1 MNPSIWHASCK
12 VILELTHH
20 GNHAV
25 KVGISYYDSLTCELH
40 VLELWEDGTADF
52 PLIDMD
58 GTSEVPAVKLMK
70 SSIFCYEQAWLR
82 KFKSSSSVCTCG
94 DWTVFMKV
102 SSLELACLPY
112 MSRGKLLPQV
122 VYINLTDGDVKR
134 FYYRNA
140 KTRELD
146 SILGSLLNAKRQMP
160 AIGSKLMTAESSLM
174 IDLNSS
180 WNGAR
185 PGRRCL
191 RVAPVLVQSRRM
203 ALLKRMKAVCMDDMT
218 VLAIRGCNVPGRTT
232 SELVMNRWKSL
243 CRIQLLDDIMVV
255 SSIGMQ

>member
-1 MNPSIWHASCK
+1 MDESEAQVCASGG
-12 VILELTHH
+12 LLS
-20 GNHAV
+20 
-25 KVGISYYDSLTCELH
+25 VG
-40 VLELWEDGTADF
+40 V
-52 PLIDMD
+52 MD
-58 GTSEVPAVKLMK
+58 T
-70 SSIFCYEQAWLR
+70 IEQNE
-82 KFKSSSSVCTCG
+82 CG
-94 DWTVFMKV
+94 
-102 SSLELACLPY
+102 S
-112 MSRGKLLPQV
+112 
-122 VYINLTDGDVKR
+122 
-134 FYYRNA
+134 
-140 KTRELD
+140 
-146 SILGSLLNAKRQMP
+146 MP

-218 VLAIRGCNVPGRTT
+218 VLAIRGCNVPGRTA
-232 SELVMNRWKSL
+232 SELVMNRWKSS